1 MFCYLNNKWQNQDY
15 RSCLHQEVLERLNGI
30 EQNLFYYM
38 DNECYERYIMK
49 KTPDKLTEAEES
61 HSVASENNGDDEM
74 EPKLKHV
81 R

>member
-1 MFCYLNNKWQNQDY
+1 
-15 RSCLHQEVLERLNGI
+15 
-30 EQNLFYYM
+30 
-38 DNECYERYIMK
+38 MK

-74 EPKLKHV
+74 EPKLKHL